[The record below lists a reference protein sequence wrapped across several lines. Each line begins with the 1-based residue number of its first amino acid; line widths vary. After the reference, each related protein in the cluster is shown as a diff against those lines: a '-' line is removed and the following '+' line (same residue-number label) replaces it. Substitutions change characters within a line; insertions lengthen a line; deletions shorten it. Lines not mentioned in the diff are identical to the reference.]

1 VSAARGRSLEQ
12 ARSSVAPR
20 GDRQDC
26 FTDYGPTDDRSL
38 IFNRLEDF
46 LDEEASA
53 TSGCR
58 SGFPAPPCAECSH
71 RVPQRSAH
79 SRRGVGR
86 CRGGVSPSR
95 TQVTLARS
103 RGLSLSSACAMRRLH
118 VSASRRSVRPRR
130 HYRDRRGAHNADA
143 SATAAAPPRLATHT
157 APTAGPG
164 RHAASRCRV
173 VSSIVRAASAR
184 TAGDAAC
191 VASLGAMVIA
201 PCPFHPGAVHRKR
214 LFHHRRIG
222 CRTRIGVHHRPH
234 PLMQPLEAIMQPR
247 QLLF

>member
-1 VSAARGRSLEQ
+1 MSQKRG
-12 ARSSVAPR
+12 
-20 GDRQDC
+20 
-26 FTDYGPTDDRSL
+26 F
-38 IFNRLEDF
+38 
-46 LDEEASA
+46 
-53 TSGCR
+53 SG
-58 SGFPAPPCAECSH
+58 
-71 RVPQRSAH
+71 
-79 SRRGVGR
+79 RRGVR
-86 CRGGVSPSR
+86 YFWVSVWLPRSTVRRMFAPCASTVCALTQRRRAMSWGVSPSR

-164 RHAASRCRV
+164 RHAASRCRI

-214 LFHHRRIG
+214 LFHQRRIG